1 MSFQLDCPACRKAI
15 TATDDLLGRPV
26 ACPHCSTHFRIP
38 ARGARPL
45 VRSSS
50 ARSDYV
56 APIRFTFTCQRCGS
70 ILEGASDVCGERG
83 RCPTCGAVFVV
94 PSVDRKT
101 GLPTG
106 PAEVADDGEFPT
118 PVHAYAAA
126 GDKAPQIRRL
136 DSGEQII
143 ICPRCAARMP
153 IDAHLCTTCGIPF
166 TIEGAAAISK
176 SAPGGNGMATAAL
189 VAGIVSLPLFI
200 FGVVLGPAAIGLGV
214 AGLRRAGEGERNG
227 AGRKRA
233 IAGIICGGVSLG
245 IFLVTVL
252 L

>member
-1 MSFQLDCPACRKAI
+1 MDCPACGKAI
-15 TATDDLLGRPV
+15 TATDELLGRPV

-50 ARSDYV
+50 AMPEYMAS
-56 APIRFTFTCQRCGS
+56 IRFTFTCQRCSS
-70 ILEGASDVCGERG
+70 ILEGASDVCGEQG
-83 RCPTCGAVFVV
+83 RCPTCGAVFIV

-106 PAEVADDGEFPT
+106 PAEVDDDGEFPT

-136 DSGEQII
+136 NSGEQII
-143 ICPRCAARMP
+143 VCPRCAARMP
-153 IDAHLCTTCGIPF
+153 IDAHLCTACGIPF
-166 TIEGAAAISK
+166 TIEGAAAIYK
-176 SAPGGNGMATAAL
+176 SAPGGNSMATAAL
-189 VAGIVSLPLFI
+189 VAGMVSLPLFI
-200 FGVVLGPAAIGLGV
+200 AGVVLGPVAIGLGV
-214 AGLRRAGEGERNG
+214 AGLRRAGEEDRNG
-227 AGRKRA
+227 EGRKRA
-233 IAGIICGGVSLG
+233 IAGIVCGGVSLG
-245 IFLVTVL
+245 GFLVAVL